1 MLKIVDRIDLAL
13 AKELGDRRREKHGV
27 THHEWEVLEMKMWKQ
42 FCEAK
47 DNGGVTKTYN
57 INQFVSLPWNW
68 QALQQAKIVN
78 ALYYYAK
85 ESYVN
90 GQPEPLQDNEFS
102 LITLPNLNSIP
113 RDELSPKNLISGNIP
128 NQQQFLQFLKN
139 PQAWY
144 DDKIDQVYDGISMI
158 GKRPEDFGGTDIRS
172 NLSLAKNC

>member
-128 NQQQFLQFLKN
+128 NQQQFLQDQQLLCHHHSSVKKVQFLHLIFSFF
-139 PQAWY
+139 QRLTEFLL
-144 DDKIDQVYDGISMI
+144 VYH
-158 GKRPEDFGGTDIRS
+158 
-172 NLSLAKNC
+172 L